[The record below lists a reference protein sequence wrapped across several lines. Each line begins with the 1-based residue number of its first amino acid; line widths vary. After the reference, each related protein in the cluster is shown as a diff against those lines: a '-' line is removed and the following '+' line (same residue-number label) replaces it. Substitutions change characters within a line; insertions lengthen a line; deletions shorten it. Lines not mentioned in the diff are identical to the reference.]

1 MSEIL
6 LTDPRGEKSKL
17 LQMLMNILMVEDRES
32 DVLRLV
38 SIDDNMLFFI
48 KKHAEISR
56 ITLRLPQ

>member
-6 LTDPRGEKSKL
+6 LTDPRGKKSKL

-32 DVLRLV
+32 DVLKLV

-56 ITLRLPQ
+56 ITRLPQ